1 MLQANHAPV
10 TGWRRSPCR
19 TCGCDKNSNK
29 ITNEINFSNHIY
41 FLGLVHYTAR
51 QSGAEETSSNQN
63 ATPGAC
69 PRQPRLTS
77 PAAVQCHQAN
87 TLRRVSRHVSP
98 WQALTSLHSHS
109 LARLRSKR
117 AIDLLAGNGSFLSVS
132 NLLTRRT
139 AAVPRS
145 RAQAFA
151 LPPNTPR
158 PWPQA

>member
-1 MLQANHAPV
+1 M
-10 TGWRRSPCR
+10 
-19 TCGCDKNSNK
+19 
-29 ITNEINFSNHIY
+29 
-41 FLGLVHYTAR
+41 
-51 QSGAEETSSNQN
+51 
-63 ATPGAC
+63 
-69 PRQPRLTS
+69 
-77 PAAVQCHQAN
+77 
-87 TLRRVSRHVSP
+87 
-98 WQALTSLHSHS
+98 
-109 LARLRSKR
+109 ARLRSKR